1 MDGRQRKREAKFRAG
16 LILESVMCAGWERDP
31 QVIERYGEEEAIRI
45 STEILKL
52 ADSLISRSG
61 RPG

>member
-16 LILESVMCAGWERDP
+16 LILESVVSAGWELD
-31 QVIERYGEEEAIRI
+31 QNVIERYGEKNANLIA
-45 STEILKL
+45 TEILKL

-61 RPG
+61 QPD